1 MQKCLYYN
9 HFDTRLSVVL
19 SKNNMLFD
27 RICQF
32 HRFTLRQNTTTIQ
45 KDYEVSQS
53 N

>member
-19 SKNNMLFD
+19 SKI
-27 RICQF
+27 ICCLTEF
-32 HRFTLRQNTTTIQ
+32 VNFIDLLCVRNTTTIQ